1 MTKPRSLKNIMK
13 LHKQLGEVNF
23 SELIK
28 ETTKYKIVPF
38 NPRDNLDSKLLRN
51 IYTALERFMQL
62 TEKSSIRY
70 TGERI
75 NDVGK
80 RFENM
85 IEEQLDKSITSV
97 KKLKSSGYPDYE
109 LSQDNRY
116 TYLEMKVTGN
126 VQKEKTGYRM
136 FYYSSGNKIKHDAHH
151 FLLTI
156 QMEEEEKKSW
166 KVVSWE
172 LKDLAK
178 LETHLKTEFNAGFKD
193 FDKLDLLMPQVS
205 GSEKEPKK
213 RRKREIKEAQQ
224 TLPSM

>member
-1 MTKPRSLKNIMK
+1 MPKPRSLKNIMK

-23 SELIK
+23 SELVK

-51 IYTALERFMQL
+51 ICTALEKFMQL

-85 IEEQLDKSITSV
+85 IEEQLGNSITSV
-97 KKLKSSGYPDYE
+97 KKLKRSGYPDYE

-126 VQKEKTGYRM
+126 VQKEKT
-136 FYYSSGNKIKHDAHH
+136 
-151 FLLTI
+151 
-156 QMEEEEKKSW
+156 
-166 KVVSWE
+166 V
-172 LKDLAK
+172 
-178 LETHLKTEFNAGFKD
+178 FK
-193 FDKLDLLMPQVS
+193 
-205 GSEKEPKK
+205 
-213 RRKREIKEAQQ
+213 
-224 TLPSM
+224 